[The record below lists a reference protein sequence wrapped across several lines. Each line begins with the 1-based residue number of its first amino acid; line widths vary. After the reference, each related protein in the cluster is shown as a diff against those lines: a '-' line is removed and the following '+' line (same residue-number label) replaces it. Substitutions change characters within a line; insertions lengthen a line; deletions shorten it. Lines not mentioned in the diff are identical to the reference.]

1 MHSILRRILIA
12 AITLAAAGA
21 VYAQAYRWVDAS
33 GVTHYSDRPQPGAVR
48 IDLPKSPGQRTIV
61 TRPAPGDSAQPTQ
74 AVPAEVDLGYQ
85 SLSVATPGAEETL
98 WNIGGTLSVSLSL
111 EPGLQP
117 GHRVRAYFDGEP
129 QLVSGTSF
137 EITEV
142 YRGVHNIQVEVI
154 DQAGQLQIRSQTNRF
169 YVQQNTVVT
178 PARAGN

>member
-1 MHSILRRILIA
+1 MLRILRRTLIA
-12 AITLAAAGA
+12 ILTLVAAGA
-21 VYAQAYRWVDAS
+21 VYAQAYRWVDAN

-48 IDLPKSPGQRTIV
+48 IELPKSPGRRTIV
-61 TRPAPGDSAQPTQ
+61 TRPAAGDSAQPTQ
-74 AVPAEVDLGYQ
+74 AVPAEPELAYQ

-98 WNIGGTLSVSLSL
+98 WNIGGTLSVSLNL

-117 GHRVRAYFDGEP
+117 GHRVRAYFDGKP

-137 EITEV
+137 EIAEV
-142 YRGVHNIQVEVI
+142 YRGVHNLQVEVI

-178 PARAGN
+178 PTRARN

>member
-12 AITLAAAGA
+12 AITLVAAGA
-21 VYAQAYRWVDAS
+21 VYAQAYRRVDAN

-48 IDLPKSPGQRTIV
+48 IELPKSPGQRTLV
-61 TRPAPGDSAQPTQ
+61 TRPAPGASAQPTQ
-74 AVPAEVDLGYQ
+74 AVPAEPDLGYQ
-85 SLSVATPGAEETL
+85 NLSVATPGAEETL
-98 WNIGGTLSVSLSL
+98 WNIGGTLSVSLNL
-111 EPGLQP
+111 EPALQP

-137 EITEV
+137 EIAEV